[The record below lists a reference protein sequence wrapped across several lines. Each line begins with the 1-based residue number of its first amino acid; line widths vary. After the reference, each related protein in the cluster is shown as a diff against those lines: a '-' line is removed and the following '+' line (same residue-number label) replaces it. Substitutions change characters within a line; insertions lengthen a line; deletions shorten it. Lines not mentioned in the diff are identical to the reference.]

1 MKKIEIRKWY
11 LIYDNGMA
19 EVAQMTS
26 ARAKALEKS
35 KDVVCCRIS
44 KSCVFKISLKNLFK
58 TP

>member
-1 MKKIEIRKWY
+1 MKKIEIRRWY
-11 LIYDNGMA
+11 LVYDYGKA

-26 ARAKALEKS
+26 AQAKALEND

-44 KSCVFKISLKNLFK
+44 KDCVFKISLKNLFK

>member
-1 MKKIEIRKWY
+1 MKQIRKWY
-11 LIYDNGMA
+11 LIYDYGKA

-26 ARAKALEKS
+26 VQAKELENK

-44 KSCVFKISLKNLFK
+44 KDCVFKISLKNLFK

>member
-11 LIYDNGMA
+11 LVYDYGKA

-26 ARAKALEKS
+26 AWAKALEKS